1 MKPPRVGWTRQGPR
15 CLHEA
20 SFPALWRQKS
30 VTVMKTA
37 KALSKQ
43 RMPTP
48 PGMVFYMILSQFSPA
63 IYLGILPTEINRI
76 MRGALRNQWLA

>member
-1 MKPPRVGWTRQGPR
+1 
-15 CLHEA
+15 
-20 SFPALWRQKS
+20 
-30 VTVMKTA
+30 MKTA